1 MLGDRDSEIAVVLRN
16 PQKATDLRKRLWAEH
31 LGLESVEELH
41 DHALEDLPRWKKV
54 AQENTAIYVK
64 LFEDSIPEAEPLT
77 IKQYLAAFAEIQASN
92 ILSSASIEESLR
104 ESIHGHLVL
113 FPVRFLH
120 HELQNT
126 IDLKQATF
134 QQIKEIGGYIMDDLF
149 R

>member
-1 MLGDRDSEIAVVLRN
+1 MLGDRDSEIAVVIRN
-16 PQKATDLRKRLWAEH
+16 PQKAMDLRKRLWAEH
-31 LGLESVEELH
+31 LGLETVDELN
-41 DHALEDLPRWKKV
+41 DSALDDLALWKKTALE
-54 AQENTAIYVK
+54 NTSIYVK

-77 IKQYLAAFAEIQASN
+77 IKQYLAAFAEIQASD
-92 ILSSASIEESLR
+92 ILSSTAIFESLQQAIR
-104 ESIHGHLVL
+104 GHLVL